1 MNPEVAWLD
10 PAVLTTAFLA
20 GLLGSGHCFGMC
32 GGIAAGLGA
41 MSKGRAVV
49 PALQFNLARLASYA
63 VLGLI
68 AAVVLSGVSNLV
80 PIGRWLRLLTAVMIL
95 MIGLKFLFN
104 FRGIEFIERGGAG
117 LWKKIM
123 PLALKAGNRQDWIGR
138 LLLGFCWGFI
148 PCGLVYTV
156 LMTAA
161 STANPVSGAATMLA
175 FGAGTLPAMLGLTA
189 AAPALAAF
197 LQDRTVRRIIGF
209 ALIVLAVW
217 TLVTIW
223 SMGQNPANHAHH
235 LAVSF
240 VQSDNFRSC

>member
-1 MNPEVAWLD
+1 MNPGMAWLD
-10 PAVLTTAFLA
+10 PAVLSTAFLA

-41 MSKGRAVV
+41 MSRGRAVV

-68 AAVVLSGVSNLV
+68 AATVLGGVSGLM
-80 PIGRWLRLLTAVMIL
+80 PWARWLRLLTAAMIL

-117 LWKKIM
+117 LWKKIL
-123 PLALKAGNRQDWIGR
+123 PFALKAGNRQDWIGR

-161 STANPVSGAATMLA
+161 STANPIGGAVTMLA

-189 AAPALAAF
+189 AAPALASF
-197 LQDRTVRRIIGF
+197 LEDRTVRRVIGF
-209 ALIVLAVW
+209 ALVVLAVW
-217 TLVTIW
+217 TALMMW
-223 SMGQNPANHAHH
+223 GSMTQGSMNHAHH
-235 LAVSF
+235 
-240 VQSDNFRSC
+240 

>member
-1 MNPEVAWLD
+1 MNPELGWLD

-41 MSKGRAVV
+41 MSRGRALA
-49 PALQFNLARLASYA
+49 PALQFNLARLFSYA

-68 AAVVLSGVSNLV
+68 AATVLSGVSGLM
-80 PIGRWLRLLTAVMIL
+80 PIARWLRLLTAVMIL
-95 MIGLKFLFN
+95 LIGLKFLFN

-123 PLALKAGNRQDWIGR
+123 PFAMKAGNRQDWIGR
-138 LLLGFCWGFI
+138 ILLGISWGFI
-148 PCGLVYTV
+148 PCGLVYSI

-161 STANPVSGAATMLA
+161 STANPVSGALTMLA

-189 AAPALAAF
+189 AAPALSSF
-197 LQDRTVRRIIGF
+197 LEDRTVRRVIGF
-209 ALIVLAVW
+209 ALVVLALW
-217 TLVTIW
+217 TVLMMWAAINQGP
-223 SMGQNPANHAHH
+223 MNHAHH
-235 LAVSF
+235 
-240 VQSDNFRSC
+240 

>member
-1 MNPEVAWLD
+1 MAWLD
-10 PAVLTTAFLA
+10 PAVLSTAFLA

-41 MSKGRAVV
+41 MSRGRAVL

-68 AAVVLSGVSNLV
+68 AAIVLSGVSALV

-117 LWKKIM
+117 LWRKIL
-123 PLALKAGNRQDWIGR
+123 PFALKAGNRQDWIGR
-138 LLLGFCWGFI
+138 LLLGFCWGFL

-161 STANPVSGAATMLA
+161 STANPVSGALTMLT
-175 FGAGTLPAMLGLTA
+175 FGVGTLPSMLGLTV
-189 AAPALAAF
+189 AAPALSSF
-197 LQDRTVRRIIGF
+197 LEDRTVRRVIGF
-209 ALIVLAVW
+209 ALVVLAFW
-217 TLVTIW
+217 TLVMMWGALFQGTV
-223 SMGQNPANHAHH
+223 NHAHP
-235 LAVSF
+235 
-240 VQSDNFRSC
+240 